1 MGKPACLFAAES
13 YYYGY
18 YGSIQPD
25 IGRSSL
31 GGLSALFFP
40 DQCTYVDFYHRIGYL
55 FDAGA

>member
-25 IGRSSL
+25 IGRSRL
-31 GGLSALFFP
+31 GGLSALFFLISVP
-40 DQCTYVDFYHRIGYL
+40 TLIFIIGL
-55 FDAGA
+55 AIF